1 MIEDPGILERPVLTR
16 NPLILDRLI
25 EDCTHPFA
33 GLYCG
38 KFSDSVRPVRV
49 GEECPCK
56 DPGTGTNSAG
66 TLNTMGTSTGRVVIL
81 DDVEGVK
88 SGELLVDVFEG
99 IRRV

>member
-16 NPLILDRLI
+16 NPLVLDRLV
-25 EDCTHPFA
+25 EDCAHPFA

-38 KFSDSVRPVRV
+38 KFSDSVRPIRV

-66 TLNTMGTSTGRVVIL
+66 TLNIMGTSR
-81 DDVEGVK
+81 
-88 SGELLVDVFEG
+88 GE
-99 IRRV
+99 